1 MTLALAT
8 RGYLCFGAPTV
19 YPCGPGP
26 QLVDASQLAPEGTAG
41 LVEDVPPPSG
51 SAEPLSPTIV
61 GATETPVAAGDE
73 SPQVVSA
80 NDLVPEITQAEE
92 DD

>member
-8 RGYLCFGAPTV
+8 RGYLCFGAPVV

-26 QLVDASQLAPEGTAG
+26 SLVDATDLSPSGAAY
-41 LVEDVPPPSG
+41 LVQDVPPPSG
-51 SAEPLSPTIV
+51 GGEPLVPSIV
-61 GATETPVAAGDE
+61 GAVEPPIAPTG
-73 SPQVVSA
+73 SRPQTVSA
-80 NDLVPEITQAEE
+80 VDLVPEITQAEE

>member
-26 QLVDASQLAPEGTAG
+26 SLVSAAELSPAG
-41 LVEDVPPPSG
+41 EAAVVQDVPPPSG
-51 SAEPLSPTIV
+51 EGESLVPEIV
-61 GATETPVAAGDE
+61 GATAPPADPADPR
-73 SPQVVSA
+73 PQTVSA
-80 NDLVPEITQAEE
+80 VDLVPEITQAEE